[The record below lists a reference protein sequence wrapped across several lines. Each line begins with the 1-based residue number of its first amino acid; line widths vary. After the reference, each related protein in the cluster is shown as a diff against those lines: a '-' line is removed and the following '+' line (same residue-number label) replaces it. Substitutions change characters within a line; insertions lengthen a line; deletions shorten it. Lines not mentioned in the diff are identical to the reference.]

1 MHFQAGMEKTITRL
15 FIILGLAIGLASCE
29 TPQSSTETAE
39 SLVRESLGVLGT
51 VKAIHLTSV
60 GLSGSISEGYAEADL
75 DFDSGVASY
84 HLSCPGKEF
93 SGKAPLPRGLRESLQ
108 KFLSESE
115 ICRIRFEAPNNSEQ
129 VACLAMMIPM
139 AEAIVPS
146 GDILP
151 LFLAGNPICQQP
163 INFFCEPDVEKDFHD
178 LAKKAIALL
187 PACD

>member
-1 MHFQAGMEKTITRL
+1 MEKTITRL

-60 GLSGSISEGYAEADL
+60 GLSGSYAEADL

-139 AEAIVPS
+139 AEAIVSS
-146 GDILP
+146 GEILP

-163 INFFCEPDVEKDFHD
+163 INFFCDPEVEKEFQD

-187 PACD
+187 PACN

>member
-1 MHFQAGMEKTITRL
+1 MHFQADMEKTVTRL
-15 FIILGLAIGLASCE
+15 FIILGLATGLASCE
-29 TPQSSTETAE
+29 TPQSSTETAD

-60 GLSGSISEGYAEADL
+60 GLSSSISEGYAEADL

-93 SGKAPLPRGLRESLQ
+93 SGKAPVPRGLRESLQ
-108 KFLSESE
+108 QFLSESE

-139 AEAIVPS
+139 AEAISPS

-151 LFLAGNPICQQP
+151 LFLAGNSICQQP
-163 INFFCEPDVEKDFHD
+163 INFFCDPEVENEFQD